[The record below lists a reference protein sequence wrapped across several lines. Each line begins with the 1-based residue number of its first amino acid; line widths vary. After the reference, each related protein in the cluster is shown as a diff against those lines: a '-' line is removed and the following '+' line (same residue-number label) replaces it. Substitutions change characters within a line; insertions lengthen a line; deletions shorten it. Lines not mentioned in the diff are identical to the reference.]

1 MSWQDTSPFDTEGFE
16 RWEYRIGGIETVV
29 YTIGQGRPV
38 VYWHG
43 GGTWHGFAWAR
54 EWADR
59 FRVILPYHPGFG
71 ESGDDEDVSS
81 LDDYVAHY
89 IELCDALG
97 LTGFGLV
104 GTSLGGYLATAF
116 AAAHPERVAKLA
128 LAAPAGIS
136 HPDFPMGNFQEASPE
151 ELPGFFAHD
160 FATIEAFWPDRFNER
175 IEREGAYMGK
185 LFGPCSVF
193 GPKLL
198 RRAKRITMPTLVI
211 WGDKDRLLPAGLAP
225 LWQDA
230 IPQAS
235 VRIVENA
242 GHLLLDESA
251 AARDAVKDFLS

>member
-1 MSWQDTSPFDTEGFE
+1 MSWQETSPFDTEGFA
-16 RWEYRIGGIETVV
+16 RWEYRIGGVETVV

-59 FRVILPYHPGFG
+59 FKVILPYHPGFG
-71 ESGDDEDVSS
+71 ESGDDPELSS

-89 IELCDALG
+89 IELCDAMS

-104 GTSLGGYLATAF
+104 GTSMGGYMAAAF
-116 AAAHPERVAKLA
+116 AAAHPTRVAKLV
-128 LAAPAGIS
+128 LAAPAGILS
-136 HPDFPMGNFQEASPE
+136 PDFPMGNFQEASPE
-151 ELPGFFAHD
+151 ELPSFFVHE
-160 FATIEAFWPDRFNER
+160 FAVIEPFWPDRFNER
-175 IEREGAYMGK
+175 IEREGQYMGK
-185 LFGPCSVF
+185 AFGPSSVL

-211 WGDKDRLLPAGLAP
+211 WGDKDRILPAGLAP
-225 LWQDA
+225 LWREA

-235 VRIVENA
+235 VRVVEDA

-251 AARDAVKDFLS
+251 AARNAVRDFLS